1 MPHNTAFFRQ
11 TIMDSALL
19 VFSERGYRRMTMEH
33 VVQRSGVSR
42 PTIYKHFRNKRTLVE
57 AALEHEAQRVLQAV
71 ALSGDGQDGTGAQ
84 LRRKLETLYEMRLE
98 KPGLARRIAG
108 EMREVS
114 SPAYA
119 IEQHIVTALAGKL
132 MLLAGDNANPA
143 RHTLVLEALANSA
156 HQLSIRF
163 FMLDSEAQGMLQRD
177 YIDSTRDLLE
187 PYLLG
192 LTPVMTGDALH
203 GDTRHH
209 EA

>member
-1 MPHNTAFFRQ
+1 MTDRTA
-11 TIMDSALL
+11 
-19 VFSERGYRRMTMEH
+19 
-33 VVQRSGVSR
+33 
-42 PTIYKHFRNKRTLVE
+42 
-57 AALEHEAQRVLQAV
+57 
-71 ALSGDGQDGTGAQ
+71 
-84 LRRKLETLYEMRLE
+84 
-98 KPGLARRIAG
+98 
-108 EMREVS
+108 
-114 SPAYA
+114 PAYA
-119 IEQHIVTALAGKL
+119 IEQDIVTALAGQL

-163 FMLDSEAQGMLQRD
+163 FMLDSEAQGLLQRD

-192 LTPVMTGDALH
+192 LTPAVTGDALH